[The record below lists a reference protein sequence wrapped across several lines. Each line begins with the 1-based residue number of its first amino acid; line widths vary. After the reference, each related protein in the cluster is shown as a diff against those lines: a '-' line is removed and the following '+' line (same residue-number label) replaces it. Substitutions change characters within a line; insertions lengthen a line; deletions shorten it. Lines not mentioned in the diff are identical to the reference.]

1 MLVGLTALTA
11 AQQPQIQQEAI
22 QGVLFYLAAY
32 GIMNAGA
39 FGVLM
44 LLPARPARS
53 WSGRVTPTPPAT
65 SAETFEDLAGQGRAH
80 PALGLAMA
88 ACCFSL
94 IGLPLTIGFFGK
106 LYLVRPALHA
116 QLYWLVVITMINAA
130 ISAAYYLRIV
140 GTMFL
145 RSDGS
150 DEPMPMATTPTPA
163 MPWPI
168 RTAIFLSVVGTILFG
183 TLIPATQLLV
193 NKVTAA
199 ADLEAPTARGT
210 PTAQTDSR

>member
-1 MLVGLTALTA
+1 HSGYMLVGLTALTA
-11 AQQPQIQQEAI
+11 AKESGVQQEAL

-44 LLPARPARS
+44 LLPARPGRS

-65 SAETFEDLAGQGRAH
+65 TAETFEDLAGQGRAH

-94 IGLPLTIGFFGK
+94 IGLPLTVGFFGK
-106 LYLVRPALHA
+106 LYLIRPALHA
-116 QLYWLVVITMINAA
+116 ELYGLVVLTMINAA

-150 DEPMPMATTPTPA
+150 EEALPQETP
-163 MPWPI
+163 
-168 RTAIFLSVVGTILFG
+168 
-183 TLIPATQLLV
+183 
-193 NKVTAA
+193 
-199 ADLEAPTARGT
+199 
-210 PTAQTDSR
+210 